1 MRERSLYIYGGK
13 WKISEGKNT
22 YTAALWM
29 RDVSDWEFE
38 NWGKWGE
45 QRKGDDNPCEEKKE
59 CYWHNNG
66 MQSNA
71 MIERKISNC
80 ELLNMNQE
88 IPNMKLI
95 KGTRIT
101 ELKTLNQF

>member
-1 MRERSLYIYGGK
+1 
-13 WKISEGKNT
+13 
-22 YTAALWM
+22 
-29 RDVSDWEFE
+29 
-38 NWGKWGE
+38 
-45 QRKGDDNPCEEKKE
+45 
-59 CYWHNNG
+59 
-66 MQSNA
+66 MQNNA
-71 MIERKISNC
+71 MMERKISNC